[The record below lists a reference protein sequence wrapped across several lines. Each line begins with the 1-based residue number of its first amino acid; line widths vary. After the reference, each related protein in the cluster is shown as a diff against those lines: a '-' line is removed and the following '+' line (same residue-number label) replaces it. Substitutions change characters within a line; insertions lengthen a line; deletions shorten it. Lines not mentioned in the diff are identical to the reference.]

1 MLIIATLFICMTE
14 ENNGGVACRA
24 SITCSQVYIY
34 QHLIRLGLS
43 CCSVLLLANGAPKMY
58 CSVNRINVE
67 AYPLLRHRASTV
79 PNDLLH
85 HWDSRI
91 ERSGLDRQ

>member
-1 MLIIATLFICMTE
+1 MTA
-14 ENNGGVACRA
+14 GDDGVVARSA
-24 SITCSQVYIY
+24 VRRSLAQVYVY
-34 QHLIRLGLS
+34 QHLVRLGLS

-85 HWDSRI
+85 HWDSQI
-91 ERSGLDRQ
+91 ERSGLDRR